1 MKQFLQRFGSLVLG
15 FLCGFD
21 RIRFRGTKIQLC
33 YPNGILGFLASR
45 KIRGCDFKAHALQV
59 TEQLFQAIEPPAKR
73 AGIYRYLN
81 SGHVSL
87 EQVALEIA
95 AEQKRTNGLVAVIG
109 RVEPCQTIE
118 MHRGENGWPVP
129 HLKSGAKCLH
139 YYHYYLDPEY
149 GLRYTRLQS
158 WFPFT
163 MHVGLNGRDWLAC
176 QMKRA
181 GIGFTQEE
189 NCFTW
194 VEDFEAAQGLLD
206 DQLKTDWVEL
216 LSTWARESNPLEPLF
231 LGRPVPY
238 YWSVQEGEYATDIMF
253 RSPEDLRNH
262 YPLWVH
268 QAYATMQ
275 SGDLLRYLNYKVNKD
290 GQPGGARSTEV
301 KTTVKEFV
309 SGTCVRHRV
318 EGNLLKMYDKMGSV
332 LRIETMLRDVTHFR
346 VYRTDSTKEQKPRI
360 MRLRKGVAD
369 MHRRAQVSEKI
380 NDRYANALATVEA
393 KESLAELTEEL
404 GESVEWRGR
413 SARGLNPLSERDM
426 ALLEAVNRG
435 AFLIAGFRNRDV
447 REILFPAEPIDEVE
461 RKQQSVK
468 VTRLLQLLRAH
479 KLITKIPKTHR
490 YQVSDQGRAKIAVM
504 LAARAANTKK
514 LLQAA

>member
-1 MKQFLQRFGSLVLG
+1 
-15 FLCGFD
+15 
-21 RIRFRGTKIQLC
+21 
-33 YPNGILGFLASR
+33 
-45 KIRGCDFKAHALQV
+45 
-59 TEQLFQAIEPPAKR
+59 
-73 AGIYRYLN
+73 
-81 SGHVSL
+81 
-87 EQVALEIA
+87 
-95 AEQKRTNGLVAVIG
+95 
-109 RVEPCQTIE
+109 
-118 MHRGENGWPVP
+118 
-129 HLKSGAKCLH
+129 
-139 YYHYYLDPEY
+139 
-149 GLRYTRLQS
+149 
-158 WFPFT
+158 
-163 MHVGLNGRDWLAC
+163 
-176 QMKRA
+176 
-181 GIGFTQEE
+181 
-189 NCFTW
+189 
-194 VEDFEAAQGLLD
+194 
-206 DQLKTDWVEL
+206 
-216 LSTWARESNPLEPLF
+216 
-231 LGRPVPY
+231 
-238 YWSVQEGEYATDIMF
+238 
-253 RSPEDLRNH
+253 
-262 YPLWVH
+262 
-268 QAYATMQ
+268 MQ